1 MSTATAPQNKVTV
14 QDAGP
19 SSKKIQI
26 EIPAEAVSEKLRGSL
41 DMVAANAALPGFR
54 PGRVPRQLVEKKFG
68 DGIRKEAKDQ
78 LIGEAFRKAIDDLKL
93 KLVGEPT
100 AQGLDKVEVR
110 DGKPLSFEVEVEV
123 LPEFSLP
130 SLEGIEIK
138 KPMFEVTDS
147 VVADEVKKICIN
159 EGQLESRD
167 VCEPGDYC
175 TGHAI
180 MKDDKGT
187 EFYNLQ
193 GAVVQSPTPDKN
205 GKGMILGIIVD
216 DFAKQLG
223 KPKAGDTVTIHAT
236 GPEQH
241 EVEGIRGAKLT
252 MTFKV
257 DRIDRIIPAKAE
269 DIVKGYG
276 LESEDQLKDAIRQRL
291 QMNVQIQQTSA
302 MQTQIAKHLIDKTA
316 MELPKRITATQAAR
330 TLERRRLELLYRGV
344 EPGKIEEH
352 MAELRTASGNVAQR
366 DLKLFFILTQAAE
379 QLNVQVNQNEVN
391 GRIAQMAFQRNV
403 RPEVM
408 VQELRRTNQ
417 LMGVIQQIR
426 DHKVFEAIIAKAK
439 VSEVSAEEYNK
450 SVKEQ

>member
-1 MSTATAPQNKVTV
+1 MTTATAPQNKVTV
-14 QDAGP
+14 HDAGP
-19 SSKKIQI
+19 SSKKIHI

-41 DMVAANAALPGFR
+41 DMVAASAALPGFR

-68 DGIRKEAKDQ
+68 EGIRKEAKDQ

-100 AQGLDKVEVR
+100 ATGIEKVEVH
-110 DGKPLSFEVEVEV
+110 DGKPLAFEVEVEV
-123 LPEFSLP
+123 LPEFTLP
-130 SLEGIEIK
+130 SLEGIEVK
-138 KPMFEVTDS
+138 KPMLEVTDA

-159 EGQLESRD
+159 EGQLETRET
-167 VCEPGDYC
+167 CEPGDYC
-175 TGHAI
+175 TGHAV

-193 GAVVQSPTPDKN
+193 GAVVQSPTADKN

-223 KPKAGDTVTIHAT
+223 KPKAGDTLTVKAN

-252 MTFKV
+252 MTFKI
-257 DRIDRIIPAKAE
+257 DRIDRIMPASAD
-269 DIVKGYG
+269 DIVKAYG
-276 LESEDQLKDAIRQRL
+276 LESEEQLKDAIRQRL

-302 MQTQIAKHLIDKTA
+302 MQNQIAKHLIDKTP

-366 DLKLFFILTQAAE
+366 DLKLFFVLTQAAE
-379 QLNVQVNQNEVN
+379 QLNVQVSQNEVN

-403 RPEVM
+403 RPEAM

-450 SVKEQ
+450 SVKEN